1 MALPKEPR
9 QKMINI
15 MYLVLTALLALNV
28 SAEILNAFKT
38 VDNSLTTTNKTIAT
52 STSTIL
58 KSLQDKA
65 DDPNDPNNA
74 KAKIW
79 LPIAQNIQQLSSD
92 TYDYVQGIRAKI
104 LSEAGFK
111 PNSENKFDSSYKL
124 DNLDIATRIMIEEKE
139 GPKLKARL
147 EKYRS
152 DLLGLL
158 NDPNMKIL
166 DADTRKQFENSIQ
179 LNLAPPKVQD
189 KSNKAWEAAYFHMV
203 PTVAAV
209 TILSKFQNDVRTTE
223 NKAVAFC
230 HQQVGH
236 VVVRYDRFEPI
247 IGQSTN
253 YAMPGQTIE
262 IKAGIGAFS
271 SAAKPTITIGGQQ
284 QSVNDSGFVRYRT
297 QAAPGLGQKTIP
309 IHIVYRNQ
317 DGIMVPLDRTVTYTV
332 GQASTAIALPEMNVL
347 YIGYP
352 NKVTVTAAGVG
363 AEKISIS
370 APGANIQRTG
380 NGEFIVNVSN
390 QNDNFII
397 TASAEGKTVGSAAY
411 RVRQI
416 PEPSA
421 SVGGLKSG
429 SYVNLPQL
437 AAQTGVFAG
446 IDNFPLPL
454 KYTVNRFT
462 VIGLTD
468 DGDII
473 KEVCQGNL
481 FSPRAKQIIRS
492 AKGGDIIS
500 IEDIQ
505 VQGPGRSMKLPGL
518 YFNIN

>member
-38 VDNSLTTTNKTIAT
+38 VDNSLTSTNKTITNSTAT
-52 STSTIL
+52 IM
-58 KSLQDKA
+58 KSLQDVA
-65 DDPNDPNNA
+65 TNPQDPNTA

-79 LPIAQNIQQLSSD
+79 LPKAMEAQRISADMYNYIQGL
-92 TYDYVQGIRAKI
+92 RERI
-104 LSEAGFK
+104 LKEAGFK
-111 PNSENKFDSSYKL
+111 PSTDNKFDSSYKL
-124 DNLDIATRIMIEEKE
+124 DNLDIATRIMVEQKE
-139 GPKLKARL
+139 GPKLRQKLSEYREALLRIDPAIRAEF
-147 EKYRS
+147 EKTLQI
-152 DLLGLL
+152 DL
-158 NDPNMKIL
+158 N
-166 DADTRKQFENSIQ
+166 
-179 LNLAPPKVQD
+179 PPKVQD
-189 KSNKAWEAAYFHMV
+189 KSNKTWEAAYFHMV

-209 TILSKFQNDVRTTE
+209 TILNKFQNDVKTSE
-223 NKAVAFC
+223 NRVVAFC

-247 IGQSTN
+247 IGQSSN
-253 YAMPGQTIE
+253 YLMPDQTIE
-262 IKAGIGAFS
+262 IKAGVGAFS
-271 SAAKPTITIGGQQ
+271 EQAKPTISIGGQSQ
-284 QSVNDSGFVRYRT
+284 QVGDSGFVRYST
-297 QAAPGLGQKTIP
+297 KVGAGLGTKSIP
-309 IHIVYRNQ
+309 VHITYRDQ
-317 DGIMVPLDRTVTYTV
+317 DGIERAIDRVVTYTV

-363 AEKISIS
+363 AEKVSIN
-370 APGANIQRTG
+370 APGARVDKTG
-380 NGEFIVNVSN
+380 NGEFIVNVS
-390 QNDNFII
+390 QQSDNFVI
-397 TASAEGKTVGSAAY
+397 TAYADGKNLGSAAY

-421 SVGGLKSG
+421 SVGGLRSG
-429 SYVNLPQL
+429 AYVNLAQL

-446 IDNFPLPL
+446 IENFPLPL
-454 KYTVNRFT
+454 KYSVSRFT
-462 VIGLTD
+462 VIGYNE

-481 FSPRAKQIIRS
+481 FSPRAKQIMRA
-492 AKGGDIIS
+492 AKSGDIIS

-518 YFNIN
+518 YYNIN

>member
-38 VDNSLTTTNKTIAT
+38 VDNSLIAT
-52 STSTIL
+52 NRTINLSTDAVMKSLEDKKNDPTSATKANIWYPKAEKAIALSREVYDYIQTLRNRIL
-58 KSLQDKA
+58 KDA
-65 DDPNDPNNA
+65 DFNPA
-74 KAKIW
+74 
-79 LPIAQNIQQLSSD
+79 
-92 TYDYVQGIRAKI
+92 
-104 LSEAGFK
+104 
-111 PNSENKFDSSYKL
+111 DSSFRA
-124 DNLDIATRIMIEEKE
+124 DNLDIATRIMIKENE
-139 GPKLKARL
+139 GPKLRERL
-147 EKYRS
+147 EKYKR
-152 DLLGLL
+152 DLLAI
-158 NDPNMKIL
+158 DPLIAEEFK
-166 DADTRKQFENSIQ
+166 NSLQID
-179 LNLAPPKVQD
+179 LSMPKVQD
-189 KSNKAWEAAYFHMV
+189 KSNKTWESGYFHMV

-209 TILSKFQNDVRTTE
+209 TILSKFQNDVKTSE
-223 NKAVAFC
+223 NKVVNFC
-230 HQQVGH
+230 HAQVGQ
-236 VVVRYDRFEPI
+236 VVVRFDRFEPI
-247 IGQSTN
+247 IGQSSN
-253 YAMPGQTIE
+253 YLMPGQSLE
-262 IKAGIGAFS
+262 IKAGVGAFS
-271 SAAKPTITIGGQQ
+271 NAAKPTISIGGVTQQ
-284 QSVNDSGFVRYRT
+284 IGDSGFVRYTT
-297 QAAPGLGQKTIP
+297 QAAAGLGQKTIP
-309 IHIVYRNQ
+309 ISISYKDQ
-317 DGIMVPLDRTVTYTV
+317 DGNERRIDRVVSYTV

-352 NKVTVTAAGVG
+352 NKVTVSAAGVG

-390 QNDNFII
+390 QNDNFVI
-397 TASAEGKTVGSAAY
+397 TASAEGKTIGSAAY

-454 KYTVNRFT
+454 KYSVNRFT

-492 AKGGDIIS
+492 AKSGDIIS